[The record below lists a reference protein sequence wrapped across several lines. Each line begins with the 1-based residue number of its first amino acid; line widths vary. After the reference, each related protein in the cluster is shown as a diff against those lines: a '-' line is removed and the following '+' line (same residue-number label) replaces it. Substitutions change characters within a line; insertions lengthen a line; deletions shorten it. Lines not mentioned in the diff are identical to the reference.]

1 MTKPSCSTA
10 TATAPPPSST
20 ATAKLLLSGQADPA
34 SLELASKLVG
44 DEAVVLTSETTGG
57 DRRASLTEST
67 AYRRLLPPE
76 ALRQLKPRRALLVYG
91 HLPPASCGRG
101 ILRGMLRTAFTEL
114 VGCQVPIQQAPM
126 GGGVVTPEL
135 AVAVSKAGG
144 LGMLQRAGVT
154 PLADRIGRLEQA
166 GAAPFGVNFVPALG
180 QGDQAEVEL
189 AASRAR
195 LVEFFWAEPDPR
207 LVELVH
213 AGGALAGWQVGSLE
227 EARRA
232 VGAGC
237 DLLVVQGMEA
247 GGHVRGTVG
256 LLPLLAGVR
265 VGTRLLATAESG
277 AHPEYVAALLAADGE
292 ATVLTEAFG
301 VGWPDAPHR
310 VLRSALEAAEAFQG
324 EVVGTHTV
332 GARSR
337 PLARWAAQTPSREVT
352 GTVAAMALYAGQGVG
367 QVTRVV
373 PAGQVVTEL
382 AQGAER
388 LLGRWSGTTTRW

>member
-1 MTKPSCSTA
+1 
-10 TATAPPPSST
+10 
-20 ATAKLLLSGQADPA
+20 
-34 SLELASKLVG
+34 
-44 DEAVVLTSETTGG
+44 
-57 DRRASLTEST
+57 
-67 AYRRLLPPE
+67 
-76 ALRQLKPRRALLVYG
+76 
-91 HLPPASCGRG
+91 
-101 ILRGMLRTAFTEL
+101 MLHTAFTEL
-114 VGCQVPIQQAPM
+114 VGCKVPIQQAPM

-144 LGMLQRAGVT
+144 LGMLQWAGVT
-154 PLADRIGRLEQA
+154 PLADRIDRLEQA
-166 GAAPFGVNFVPALG
+166 GATPFGVNFVPALG

-207 LVELVH
+207 LVDLVH

-237 DLLVVQGMEA
+237 DLLVVQGVEA

-256 LLPLLAGVR
+256 LLPLLAGVLDAVEVPVLAAGGIASARGMAAALAAGAAGVR
-265 VGTRLLATAESG
+265 VGTRFLATAESG
-277 AHPEYVAALLAADGE
+277 AHPEYVAALLAADDE
-292 ATVLTEAFG
+292 ATVLTEAFA

-324 EVVGTHTV
+324 EVVGTHAAGT
-332 GARSR
+332 RSR
-337 PLARWAAQTPSREVT
+337 PLARLAAQTPSREVT

-367 QVTRVV
+367 QVTRVAS
-373 PAGQVVTEL
+373 AGQVVTEL
-382 AQGAER
+382 VQGAER
-388 LLGRWSGTTTRW
+388 LLRRWSGATTPRSPATTGR

>member
-1 MTKPSCSTA
+1 
-10 TATAPPPSST
+10 
-20 ATAKLLLSGQADPA
+20 
-34 SLELASKLVG
+34 
-44 DEAVVLTSETTGG
+44 
-57 DRRASLTEST
+57 
-67 AYRRLLPPE
+67 
-76 ALRQLKPRRALLVYG
+76 
-91 HLPPASCGRG
+91 
-101 ILRGMLRTAFTEL
+101 MLRTTFTEL

-144 LGMLQRAGVT
+144 LGMLQQAGVT
-154 PLADRIGRLEQA
+154 PLADRIEWLQRA
-166 GAAPFGVNFVPALG
+166 GATPFGVNFVPALG

-237 DLLVVQGMEA
+237 DLLAVQGTEA
-247 GGHVRGTVG
+247 GGHVRGTMA
-256 LLPLLAGVR
+256 LLPLLASVQEVVTVPVLAAGGIANARGMAAALAAGAAGVR
-265 VGTRLLATAESG
+265 VGTRFLATAESG

-301 VGWPDAPHR
+301 VGWPHAPHR
-310 VLRSALEAAEAFQG
+310 VLRSALVAAQAFQG

-388 LLGRWSGTTTRW
+388 LLGRWSGATTPR